1 MANIHLTIA
10 YTRNSH
16 SEQRIDLWR
25 QNKIGSEWNLNF
37 RSILSLT
44 FQLSFSFHAC
54 LKNYETNRN
63 SAFVVVGCWLFCC
76 FRQQQ
81 VQERQACCCS
91 CALCLVLKIFDRRFW
106 SFFFF
111 FFLCFLFK
119 ISCRFGERGYLVYSW
134 LFSDFFLTVFRWI
147 VTYQ

>member
-81 VQERQACCCS
+81 AQERQACCCS

-111 FFLCFLFK
+111 SFFVFFLK
-119 ISCRFGERGYLVYSW
+119 LVVDLVSGDILYIV
-134 LFSDFFLTVFRWI
+134 DFFLTFFWLFFDG
-147 VTYQ
+147 